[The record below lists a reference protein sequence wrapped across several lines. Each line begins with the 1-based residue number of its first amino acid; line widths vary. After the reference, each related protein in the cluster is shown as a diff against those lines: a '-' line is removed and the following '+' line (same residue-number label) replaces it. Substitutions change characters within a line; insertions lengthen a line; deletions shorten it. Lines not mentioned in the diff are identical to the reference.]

1 MRQKNYYAILGV
13 TRKTTKEE
21 LKKAYRR
28 LAKEFHP
35 DSNKDKNTEVMFKDI
50 NEAYNVL
57 SNDEKRKRYDRSVLR
72 YKYGFD
78 DSDKGLPNVKYEIK
92 SGMNVINEI
101 VSTIF
106 GLKKDDEAKNFGDI
120 DNEPTSEPSKNVE
133 KGKDIETSI
142 EITLEEGFYGAE
154 KKISI
159 KGYKGKSK
167 IFTVQVPVGIKNGDK
182 IRLAALGMP
191 GKNGGKNGD
200 LIINV
205 KIIEDNILKL
215 KGIDLKRTITI
226 SPALAVIGGNYKL
239 DIIGETIIVPIPKK
253 IKNNETIT
261 IEEKGYI
268 TENKKRG
275 NLIITVNIQ
284 IPDNIS
290 EREEKV
296 YAQLLRLEQ
305 KK

>member
-1 MRQKNYYAILGV
+1 
-13 TRKTTKEE
+13 
-21 LKKAYRR
+21 
-28 LAKEFHP
+28 
-35 DSNKDKNTEVMFKDI
+35 
-50 NEAYNVL
+50 
-57 SNDEKRKRYDRSVLR
+57 
-72 YKYGFD
+72 
-78 DSDKGLPNVKYEIK
+78 
-92 SGMNVINEI
+92 
-101 VSTIF
+101 
-106 GLKKDDEAKNFGDI
+106 
-120 DNEPTSEPSKNVE
+120 
-133 KGKDIETSI
+133 
-142 EITLEEGFYGAE
+142 
-154 KKISI
+154 
-159 KGYKGKSK
+159 
-167 IFTVQVPVGIKNGDK
+167 
-182 IRLAALGMP
+182 MP